1 MIRTIM
7 TILSDR
13 TIDYLFPLGGGSI
26 ASIITGFITLGDVAR
41 VFVFACV
48 GAIVGWF
55 IKLGLDYCKRRFTK
69 KKEK

>member
-1 MIRTIM
+1 MIQFIM
-7 TILSDR
+7 TFLTEKD
-13 TIDYLFPLGGGSI
+13 IDYLFPVGGGSI
-26 ASIITGFITLGDVAR
+26 ASVITGFITLGDVAR